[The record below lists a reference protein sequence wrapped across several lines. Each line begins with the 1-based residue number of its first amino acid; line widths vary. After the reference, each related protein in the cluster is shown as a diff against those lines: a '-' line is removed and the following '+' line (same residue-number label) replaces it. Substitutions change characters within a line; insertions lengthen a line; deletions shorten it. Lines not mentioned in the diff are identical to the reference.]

1 MYTLTTSQIKNLT
14 KIEKEGEIKIE
25 IKRSKTTNTYILPEE
40 NILILQKRKGQR
52 KCTFEIKTLE

>member
-1 MYTLTTSQIKNLT
+1 MYTLTTSQIKNLI